1 MKRGERSRRGSLCG
15 PHRYKET
22 FERQVLGMIRVH
34 TQIGEEQLLSARVVA
49 YRTR

>member
-1 MKRGERSRRGSLCG
+1 MKGRTLPTGLALR
-15 PHRYKET
+15 PTPVQT